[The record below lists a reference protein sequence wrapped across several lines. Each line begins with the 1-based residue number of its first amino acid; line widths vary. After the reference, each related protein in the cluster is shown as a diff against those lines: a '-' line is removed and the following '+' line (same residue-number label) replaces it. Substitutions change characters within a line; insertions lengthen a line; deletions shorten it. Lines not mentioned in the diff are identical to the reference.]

1 MVGSWLN
8 VRGGLRMRA
17 TSTAS
22 AAGRDDAPR
31 HVVAVVAF
39 DGISPFHLSVPC
51 VVFGEDRSNGG
62 LPDFDF
68 PVCAAE
74 RGTLTTTAGFS
85 IAVTHRLEALPAPA
99 TLAVPRS

>member
-1 MVGSWLN
+1 MF
-8 VRGGLRMRA
+8 RPP
-17 TSTAS
+17 AS
-22 AAGRDDAPR
+22 QPARPAAKP
-31 HVVAVVAF
+31 VVAVVAF

-68 PVCAAE
+68 RVCAAE

-85 IAVTHRLEALPAPA
+85 IAVTHGLEALADADTIVVPSWRDPTQTPPAAP
-99 TLAVPRS
+99 L